1 MSKNNKKQRQAD
13 FIQIMR
19 AKKSKKFAKGL
30 EIDKRIAE
38 ASKKTPY

>member
-38 ASKKTPY
+38 ASKKTP